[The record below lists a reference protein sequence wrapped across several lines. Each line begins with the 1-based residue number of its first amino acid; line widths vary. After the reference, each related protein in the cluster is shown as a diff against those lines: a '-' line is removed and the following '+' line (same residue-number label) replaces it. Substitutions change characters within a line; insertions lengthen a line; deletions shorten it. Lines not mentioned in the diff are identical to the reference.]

1 MNNFNFLCDTKF
13 IFGKE
18 TEKTVGSEIKQYGK
32 KVLFV
37 NDGGDYLKT
46 TGFPSTSA
54 TVVRHLG

>member
-32 KVLFV
+32 KSFV
-37 NDGGDYLKT
+37 CK
-46 TGFPSTSA
+46 
-54 TVVRHLG
+54 